1 MDFFPEGALQ
11 YALTKNGAYKD
22 LPFGDFPICIKVAG
36 KIFVQLYNTENRRT
50 ITLKCTPENH
60 MYYKS
65 AFPAYFTRTY
75 YCPEAFQ
82 PYWITV
88 QYDGSADVPAD
99 LTRKLIDDA
108 YDAVLQKLPKYKR
121 EALRSEK

>member
-1 MDFFPEGALQ
+1 
-11 YALTKNGAYKD
+11 
-22 LPFGDFPICIKVAG
+22 
-36 KIFVQLYNTENRRT
+36 
-50 ITLKCTPENH
+50 
-60 MYYKS
+60 MYYKT

-99 LTRKLIDDA
+99 LTRKLIDNA

-121 EALRSEK
+121 AALQAEK

>member
-50 ITLKCTPENH
+50 ITL
-60 MYYKS
+60 
-65 AFPAYFTRTY
+65 
-75 YCPEAFQ
+75 
-82 PYWITV
+82 
-88 QYDGSADVPAD
+88 
-99 LTRKLIDDA
+99 
-108 YDAVLQKLPKYKR
+108 
-121 EALRSEK
+121 